1 MVAPLPPPG
10 KGASAGGRLRR
21 TAAAAILGPVRAP
34 HRFRAVGSLPED
46 SPLVEA
52 VALFL
57 PLVLL
62 AFGLAL
68 ARFDLREVAV
78 GLGAIVRE
86 PDILI
91 NDYVARAGLGT
102 PFVNAGLC
110 SLAAFLI
117 LKRSGVLI
125 SGPGIA
131 AILTIAGFSL
141 FGKNVYNIW
150 PVMGGVWLYSRA
162 SRRPFSEYVIVALF
176 GTALA
181 PVSSEVSFGLG
192 IAPPFNYLAGVGAG
206 LAAGFFMPPLAK
218 HLLQFHQG
226 YNLYNV
232 GLTAGLVG
240 TIAMSVFR
248 AFRVEVSGG
257 GAWAEG
263 NLGVYLPFVLALF
276 GSLAACGF
284 AVGPRTR
291 AGLRD
296 ILRSTGRLVSDY
308 PRSCGLGPSLVNM
321 GFVGLIGAAYILVVG
336 GDWNGPTVGAL
347 LTMCGFG
354 AFGKHPRNVLP
365 VMAGVGLA
373 SLLTVYSPSAEV
385 PLLAALFGTCL
396 APIAG
401 RYGAAAGALAGALH
415 LIVVVNVGYL
425 HGGLNLY
432 NNGFSGGLVAGILVP
447 IFEAA
452 AERRSDRGR

>member
-1 MVAPLPPPG
+1 MKAP
-10 KGASAGGRLRR
+10 R
-21 TAAAAILGPVRAP
+21 
-34 HRFRAVGSLPED
+34 RFRAIGSLPED

-52 VALFL
+52 VALLL

-68 ARFDLREVAV
+68 ARFDLREMAA
-78 GLGAIVRE
+78 GLASIVRD

-91 NDYVARAGLGT
+91 NDYVVRAGLGT

-110 SLAAFLI
+110 SLAAVLI
-117 LKRSGVLI
+117 LKRSGVVI
-125 SGPGIA
+125 SGPALA
-131 AILTIAGFSL
+131 AVFTIAGFSL
-141 FGKNVYNIW
+141 FGKNIYNIW

-162 SRRPFSEYVIVALF
+162 SRRPFSEYVIMALF

-181 PVSSEVSFGLG
+181 PLASEVSFGLG
-192 IAPPFNYLAGVGAG
+192 IPPPLNCLAGVGAG
-206 LAAGFFMPPLAK
+206 LASGFLIPPLAK

-226 YNLYNV
+226 YNLYNI

-257 GAWAEG
+257 GAWSQG

-276 GSLAACGF
+276 GSLVAAGF
-284 AVGPRTR
+284 AIGPRTA
-291 AGLRD
+291 AGLRG
-296 ILRSTGRLVSDY
+296 ILRSTGRLVSDF
-308 PRSCGLGPSLVNM
+308 PRSYGLGPSLVNM
-321 GFVGLIGAAYILVVG
+321 GSVGLIGAAYILLVG

-354 AFGKHPRNVLP
+354 AFGKQPRNVLP

-396 APIAG
+396 APVAG
-401 RYGAAAGALAGALH
+401 RYGILAGMLAGALH

-447 IFEAA
+447 VFEAV
-452 AERRSDRGR
+452 AERRSARGR

>member
-1 MVAPLPPPG
+1 MKTPY
-10 KGASAGGRLRR
+10 
-21 TAAAAILGPVRAP
+21 
-34 HRFRAVGSLPED
+34 RFRAIGSLPED
-46 SPLVEA
+46 SPLVDA
-52 VALFL
+52 VVLVL

-68 ARFDLREVAV
+68 ARFDLREVAA
-78 GLGAIVRE
+78 GLGSIVRD

-110 SLAAFLI
+110 SLAAVLI
-117 LKRSGVLI
+117 LKRSGVVI
-125 SGPGIA
+125 SGPAMA
-131 AILTIAGFSL
+131 AVFTIAGFSL

-181 PVSSEVSFGLG
+181 PLASEVSFGLG
-192 IAPPFNYLAGVGAG
+192 IPQPYNCLAGVAAG
-206 LAAGFFMPPLAK
+206 LASGFLIPPLAK

-226 YNLYNV
+226 YNLYNI
-232 GLTAGLVG
+232 GLTAGMVG
-240 TIAMSVFR
+240 TVAMSIFC
-248 AFRVEVSGG
+248 AFKVGGSGG
-257 GAWAEG
+257 GAWSQG

-276 GSLAACGF
+276 GSLVAAGL
-284 AVGPRTR
+284 AIGPRSR
-291 AGLRD
+291 AGLRG
-296 ILRSTGRLVSDY
+296 ILRSTGRLVSDF
-308 PRSCGLGPSLVNM
+308 PRSYGLGPSLVNM
-321 GFVGLIGAAYILVVG
+321 GLVGLIGAAYILLVG

-396 APIAG
+396 APVAG
-401 RYGAAAGALAGALH
+401 RYGILAGMLAGALH

-447 IFEAA
+447 VFEAI
-452 AERRSDRGR
+452 AERRSERGR

>member
-1 MVAPLPPPG
+1 MKTP
-10 KGASAGGRLRR
+10 R
-21 TAAAAILGPVRAP
+21 
-34 HRFRAVGSLPED
+34 RFRAIGSLPED
-46 SPLVEA
+46 SPLVDA
-52 VALFL
+52 VVLVL

-68 ARFDLREVAV
+68 ARFDLRQVAT
-78 GLGAIVRE
+78 GLASIVRD

-110 SLAAFLI
+110 SFAAVLI
-117 LKRSGVLI
+117 LKRSGVVI
-125 SGPGIA
+125 SGPALA
-131 AILTIAGFSL
+131 AIFTIAGFSL

-150 PVMGGVWLYSRA
+150 PVMGGVWLYARA

-181 PVSSEVSFGLG
+181 PLASEVSFGLG
-192 IAPPFNYLAGVGAG
+192 IPHPFNWLAGVGAG
-206 LAAGFFMPPLAK
+206 LASGFLMPPLAK

-226 YNLYNV
+226 YNLYNI
-232 GLTAGLVG
+232 GLTAGMVG

-248 AFRVEVSGG
+248 AFKIGGSGG
-257 GAWAEG
+257 GAWSQG

-276 GSLAACGF
+276 GSLVAAGF
-284 AVGPRTR
+284 AIGPRTGAR
-291 AGLRD
+291 LRD
-296 ILRSTGRLVSDY
+296 ILRSTGRLVSDF
-308 PRSCGLGPSLVNM
+308 PRSYGIGPSLVNM
-321 GFVGLIGAAYILVVG
+321 GLVGLIGAAYILLVG

-347 LTMCGFG
+347 FTMCGFG
-354 AFGKHPRNVLP
+354 AFGKHPRNVIP
-365 VMAGVGLA
+365 VMAGVLLA

-396 APIAG
+396 APVAG
-401 RYGAAAGALAGALH
+401 RYGILAGMLAGALH

-447 IFEAA
+447 GFEAV
-452 AERRSDRGR
+452 AERRSARGR